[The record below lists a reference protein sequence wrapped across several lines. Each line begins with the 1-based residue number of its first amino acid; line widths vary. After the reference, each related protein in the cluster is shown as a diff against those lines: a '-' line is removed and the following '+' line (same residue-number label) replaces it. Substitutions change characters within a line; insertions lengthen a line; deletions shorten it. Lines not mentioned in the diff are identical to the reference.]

1 VTHDIADPVTSEPEH
16 WAFTK
21 AICLDLPYILDS
33 VWRRAE
39 FNLNRLVRYEVD
51 VGTSTAAR
59 VTLTRRRY
67 THVLPFWLFL
77 VTLVFVAYGPTFD
90 AWCSVVGPTGM
101 RYSRAALG
109 VLCILAALIGWII
122 LIIYGDHRAQKRLL
136 KAKVATEE
144 RCRRFWV
151 RAGVQAA
158 VFCVAGIFGWFG
170 VYLFKSRINTDVC
183 RTGLPAIPSHWP
195 ALLQAILLVIV
206 IGLTFFLS
214 QRPRRSANR
223 LHEQAALLLGMA
235 LVLWV
240 FIVPDWAS
248 EANQSPYVH
257 TYAVFACALA
267 ILACGTRPFAR
278 WQFGTVSSEQ
288 RAMYRAALSTTELF
302 PGSRKDPD
310 ISSRRLIAALTTG
323 IFYHLAEFFLLPSFF
338 ALMVPT
344 RFLAWTFYGLC
355 IVAAWLLM
363 LGNFTSRWQAMVSQV
378 RRWFLVG
385 TPLAVSIG
393 VIALAILRLFKVQY
407 VATVLDAAPFGVI
420 FVWIIMAYAL
430 LWWFEFCINRT
441 VAAELIA
448 IVGEEDDARSGYL
461 KYVPDKVPEDQLTVQ
476 LRDRV
481 IVAHGSGRFAA
492 LGWFFDKD
500 THVPE
505 AAFQTFDLVEL
516 FERLTPN
523 SLSDLWHDLRRRIEL
538 YFLVVNAAVILVL
551 GAGAYYYGYGDRHN
565 TVSAVI
571 TAPATP
577 PTASSIPAA
586 VPEVRAPADLADLL
600 KNHKRP
606 VFIVAASGGGTRAA
620 LFTATALEGLDNLG
634 VAQDIV
640 LLSGVSGGGVAE
652 AYFYTH
658 RDALLADT
666 AHKTAWEDFK
676 RGMTENF
683 IGDVLEGAG
692 EWRLLSRQPLGQL
705 LIESFERRLFLLD
718 NGQATLG
725 NRSDLGL
732 ILNTTI
738 SGHPQ
743 EDSQLLRGVFMP
755 PKDSGVSCDAEHIP
769 YALMGGGRLIFTN
782 LKDRDAFPI
791 SGAVTPDDGTLY
803 IPDVR
808 LPYVVVQ
815 DPTVHVAS
823 AAALNANFPPVFT
836 NARVNVTSEL
846 GDTVCKER
854 SYYVTDGGATENLG
868 LLSALYALRAA
879 LEKLQHR
886 DIPEIHIVTIEASA
900 TAYDYQPDRGVNA
913 ATGGSK
919 ERLTGGLTQELLNQ
933 VQALAL
939 NDKDDMRHVQV
950 HDLALPLAFR
960 SRGGF
965 GTHWM
970 FPDSIVVENPQLA
983 APLLW
988 YRHQVAEWFSKNP
1001 PTATIKKQGLI
1012 NLWSELHDP
1021 KQMFCSDDWH
1031 DDERRV
1037 AYWVCGKDNAGRQTL
1052 TPDIHIREWA
1062 KLIDSLKSRETAS
1075 NP

>member
-1 VTHDIADPVTSEPEH
+1 
-16 WAFTK
+16 
-21 AICLDLPYILDS
+21 
-33 VWRRAE
+33 
-39 FNLNRLVRYEVD
+39 
-51 VGTSTAAR
+51 
-59 VTLTRRRY
+59 
-67 THVLPFWLFL
+67 
-77 VTLVFVAYGPTFD
+77 
-90 AWCSVVGPTGM
+90 
-101 RYSRAALG
+101 
-109 VLCILAALIGWII
+109 
-122 LIIYGDHRAQKRLL
+122 
-136 KAKVATEE
+136 
-144 RCRRFWV
+144 
-151 RAGVQAA
+151 
-158 VFCVAGIFGWFG
+158 
-170 VYLFKSRINTDVC
+170 
-183 RTGLPAIPSHWP
+183 
-195 ALLQAILLVIV
+195 
-206 IGLTFFLS
+206 
-214 QRPRRSANR
+214 
-223 LHEQAALLLGMA
+223 
-235 LVLWV
+235 
-240 FIVPDWAS
+240 
-248 EANQSPYVH
+248 
-257 TYAVFACALA
+257 
-267 ILACGTRPFAR
+267 
-278 WQFGTVSSEQ
+278 
-288 RAMYRAALSTTELF
+288 MYRGALSTTELF
-302 PGSRKDPD
+302 PGSRQDPD
-310 ISSRRLIAALTTG
+310 VSSRRLIAALATG

-355 IVAAWLLM
+355 AVAAWLLM

-393 VIALAILRLFKVQY
+393 VIALAILRLCKVQY

-448 IVGEEDDARSGYL
+448 IVGDEDDARSGYL

-500 THVPE
+500 THLPE

-516 FERLTPN
+516 FQRLTPN
-523 SLSDLWHDLRRRIEL
+523 SLSDLWHDLRRRIGC

-565 TVSAVI
+565 TVTAVI

-577 PTASSIPAA
+577 PTSRSGNPGGAQGGGARQFGCSLAQESPAA
-586 VPEVRAPADLADLL
+586 RVHRGGFRRRHAPY
-600 KNHKRP
+600 
-606 VFIVAASGGGTRAA
+606 A

-666 AHKTAWEDFK
+666 AHKSAWEDFK

-692 EWRLLSRQPLGQL
+692 EWRLMSRQPLGQL

-718 NGQATLG
+718 DGQATMG
-725 NRSDLGL
+725 NRGDLGL

-755 PKDSGVSCDAEHIP
+755 PKQSEDSCDAEHIP

-791 SGAVTPDDGTLY
+791 SGAVTPDDGRLY

-815 DPTVHVAS
+815 DPTVLVAN

-836 NARVNVTSEL
+836 NARVNVSSEL
-846 GDTVCKER
+846 ADTVCRQR

-879 LEKLQHR
+879 LEKMQHQ

-900 TAYDYQPDRGVNA
+900 TAYDYAPDRGLNA

-933 VQALAL
+933 VQTLAM
-939 NDKDDMRHVQV
+939 NDKGDVRRVQV

-970 FPDSIVVENPQLA
+970 FPDSVVVENPQLA

-988 YRHQVAEWFSKNP
+988 YRHQLAEWFSKNP

-1021 KQMFCSDDWH
+1021 KQTFCSDNWQ

-1037 AYWVCGKDNAGRQTL
+1037 AYWVCGKDHENAGRQTL

-1062 KLIDSLKSRETAS
+1062 KLIDSLKSSGPAAH
-1075 NP
+1075 